1 LDPIGISGGRFSC
14 SANVLEVDPIDN
26 TWYTSDLGRIGCFPN
41 FSLMTTT
48 SNIGYHKTGNAKL
61 EFVGILTSSIFI
73 I

>member
-1 LDPIGISGGRFSC
+1 
-14 SANVLEVDPIDN
+14 VLEVDPIDN

-48 SNIGYHKTGNAKL
+48 SNIRYHKTGNAKL
-61 EFVGILTSSIFI
+61 EFVGILASSIFI